1 MRIIIISRGEIFA
14 SPTVLNYI
22 RCFQALSYE
31 VICICSSS
39 KYDIQENGLL
49 VYQTGEEIGRNP
61 FLKILNLWKF
71 RKRAKKVIEK
81 NDLLANSIFWIARID
96 TAIAFGKYFK
106 NERSVLSLH
115 ELHDQFPFWKFMTQ
129 KVIRHYDQIVFN
141 EYNRANIAKVWYKLL
156 DTPNIIPNKPMHHS
170 RERNL
175 RINSSEIQRIIDE
188 IKDSGK
194 KIIIYQGSLLS
205 DRNLEP
211 LVKATSLL
219 KDGFQLI
226 LMGKDIENR
235 IPYFKTI
242 NSTLIHI
249 SWVAPPD
256 HLNVTSHCHIGVA
269 FYDFDS
275 LNSIYC
281 APNKIWEY
289 SGFSIPILG
298 QNIPGLFTTIGISN
312 AGVCVDLNNQGSI
325 VDAIIELDYNYD
337 RYSNNSRE
345 FYDSIDFKDS
355 VEKVLSKI
363 LK

>member
-1 MRIIIISRGEIFA
+1 VKIVIISRGEIFA
-14 SPTVLNYI
+14 SPTVHSYI
-22 RCFQALSYE
+22 QAFISLGYN
-31 VICICSSS
+31 VVCICSSC
-39 KYDIQENGLL
+39 KNNIKEDRVT
-49 VYQTGEEIGRNP
+49 VYQTGEPIGQN
-61 FLKILNLWKF
+61 LISKIFNYWNF
-71 RKRAKKVIEK
+71 YKRTKKVIQK
-81 NDLLANSIFWIARID
+81 NNLKSNAIFWVARID
-96 TAIAFGKYFK
+96 TAIAFGDYFK
-106 NERSVLSLH
+106 SEKSVLSLH
-115 ELHDQFPFWKFMTQ
+115 ELHDKFTFWKYVTR
-129 KVIRHYDQIVFN
+129 KVIGYYDQIVLN

-156 DTPNIIPNKPMHHS
+156 DTPNIIPNKPMYHC

-175 RINSSEIQRIIDE
+175 RIKRFEIQRLIDN

-211 LVKATSLL
+211 LVKASSLL
-219 KDGFQLI
+219 IEGFQLI

-242 NSTLIHI
+242 NPTLIHI
-249 SWVAPPD
+249 SWVDPPD

-312 AGVCVDLNNQGSI
+312 AGVCIDLNNEESI
-325 VDAIIELDYNYD
+325 VDAILELDSNYNSY
-337 RYSNNSRE
+337 YQNSKE
-345 FYDSIDFKDS
+345 FYDSVDFKES
-355 VEKVLSKI
+355 VGKVLSKV